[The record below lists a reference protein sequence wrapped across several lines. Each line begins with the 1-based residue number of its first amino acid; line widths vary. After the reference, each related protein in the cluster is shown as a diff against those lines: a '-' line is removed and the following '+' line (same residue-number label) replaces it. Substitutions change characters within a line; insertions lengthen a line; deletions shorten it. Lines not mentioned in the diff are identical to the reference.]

1 MRAADGPES
10 AAHPILVTGAP
21 RSGTTWVGQMLACAP
36 NVGYIHEPF
45 NLTTDAGISGRPFSH
60 FFQYVTSQNEAQY
73 APHLERTLRFSYDL
87 RRQLP
92 TVRSPR
98 AVGRTARDLVT
109 FTRARLT
116 DARPLVKDPIAVF
129 SAGWLADRFG
139 MDVVV
144 TIRHPAAFVAS
155 FKRLGWRHDFSSFL
169 DEPQLLVDYLEPF
182 EAEIRRF
189 AERPGDT
196 VDELILLWRLV
207 YHTVDRYRA
216 EHPDWTF
223 VRHEDLSIDPVERF
237 RELYRT
243 LGLEFTAD
251 ARSTIAEH
259 SSARNPGQLEKTH
272 AVRLDSRGSLGGWRR
287 VLTEEET
294 ERVREGVSDVS
305 PAFYGADE
313 W

>member
-1 MRAADGPES
+1 MRAGNGSEHAER
-10 AAHPILVTGAP
+10 PILVTGAP

-60 FFQYVTSQNEAQY
+60 FFQYVTAENEARY

-98 AVGRTARDLVT
+98 AVARTARDLLA
-109 FTRARLT
+109 FTRARMT
-116 DARPLVKDPIAVF
+116 RARPLVKDPIAIF
-129 SAGWLADRFG
+129 SAGWLADRFE

-169 DEPQLLVDYLEPF
+169 DEPQLLADYLGPF
-182 EAEIRRF
+182 EAEIRSF
-189 AERPGDT
+189 AEDPRDT

-207 YHTVDRYRA
+207 YQTVTCYRSERPEWA
-216 EHPDWTF
+216 F

-237 RELYRT
+237 QELYRA
-243 LGLEFTAD
+243 LGLEFTST
-251 ARSTIAEH
+251 ARSAIAEH
-259 SSARNPGQLEKTH
+259 SSAENPGQLEKTH
-272 AVRLDSRGSLGGWRR
+272 AVRLDSRASLGGWRR
-287 VLTEEET
+287 VLADEEI
-294 ERVREGVSDVS
+294 ERIREGVSDVS
-305 PAFYGADE
+305 PAFYAADE